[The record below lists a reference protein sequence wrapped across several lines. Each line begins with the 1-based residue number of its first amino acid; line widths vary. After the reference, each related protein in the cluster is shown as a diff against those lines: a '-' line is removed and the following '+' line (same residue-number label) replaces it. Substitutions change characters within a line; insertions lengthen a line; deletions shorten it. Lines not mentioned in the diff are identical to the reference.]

1 MFLDDRASQ
10 NNTMTVRELLS
21 VFGQIVPLDTIA
33 PNASKPGMRASRS
46 MGLVAH
52 LCSGPQRVDHVGG

>member
-33 PNASKPGMRASRS
+33 PNASKPGMRRLPLDGPRGS
-46 MGLVAH
+46 LV
-52 LCSGPQRVDHVGG
+52 QRPPTC